1 MTPQPSSTLGP
12 TNEQE
17 LVHIPSVQRSQSPS
31 NPSTLST
38 MSSST
43 QETTLPHSMTT
54 RSKSGI
60 QKSNPKY
67 ALHVITDSKFVE
79 PCCFSQAIK
88 YPEWRASM
96 AQEFSA
102 LQRCGMWTL
111 VPYRPEMNLLPNKW
125 VFKIM
130 RHVDGSVERHKA

>member
-1 MTPQPSSTLGP
+1 
-12 TNEQE
+12 
-17 LVHIPSVQRSQSPS
+17 
-31 NPSTLST
+31 
-38 MSSST
+38 
-43 QETTLPHSMTT
+43 MTT

-67 ALHVITDSKFVE
+67 VLHVITDSKFVE

-130 RHVDGSVERHKA
+130 RHVDGSVERHKARLMANGYHQQSGVDYNETFSPVVKHSTI